1 MNPDQDLA
9 AIRSMMERSS
19 RFLSLSGLS
28 GVLAGIYAIAG
39 SAIAWYWL
47 GFRPDAIAYT
57 TPHARELAILAGAV
71 LAMALSTAMWF
82 SAREEAAR
90 GRRVWTATTRLLL
103 SRLLAP
109 LIVGGL
115 LIILLAFK
123 GFLGLAAPLALIFYG
138 LALFSASAFT
148 IREIAGMGLLQSAL
162 GLLALLS
169 PPYSLPIWALGFGG
183 VHIVYGLL
191 IHRRYHRA

>member
-1 MNPDQDLA
+1 MKPDQDLA

-28 GVLAGIYAIAG
+28 GVLAGVYAISGA
-39 SAIAWYWL
+39 SIAWYWL
-47 GFRPDAIAYT
+47 GFQPDSIAYS
-57 TPHARELAILAGAV
+57 TPYLRELAILSGAV
-71 LAMALSTAMWF
+71 LALALSTAMWF
-82 SAREEAAR
+82 SARDEAAQ

-103 SRLLAP
+103 SRLMGP
-109 LIVGGL
+109 LLVGGVVV
-115 LIILLAFK
+115 ILLAYK
-123 GFLGLAAPLALIFYG
+123 GFLGLAAPLTLVFYG

-148 IREIAGMGLLQSAL
+148 IREIAGMGLSQSIL
-162 GLLALLS
+162 GLLALMWM
-169 PPYSLPIWALGFGG
+169 PYSLPIWALGFGG